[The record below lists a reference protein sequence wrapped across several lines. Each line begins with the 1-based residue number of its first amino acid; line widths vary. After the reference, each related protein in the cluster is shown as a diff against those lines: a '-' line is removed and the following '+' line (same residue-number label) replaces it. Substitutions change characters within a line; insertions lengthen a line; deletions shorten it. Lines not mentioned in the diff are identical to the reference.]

1 MLFQHHGGSFQVIM
15 KQSDINRKG
24 NIMADTDGL
33 KVAKDYHVDIP
44 FANQEGF
51 FVKGANSLD
60 WGMKKHLSNIFD
72 RKSGNT
78 VMFAFDHG
86 YFMGSTAGLERLDL
100 LLPKLAPYVDVF
112 MGTRGAIRACVPPEI
127 TKGIALRVTS
137 GSSMLNDDLS
147 HEVVAVDIE
156 DSIRMNADAMAV
168 QTFIGAD
175 GQLESIDNLSRVIN
189 AGMRY
194 SIPTLGVVA
203 VGKQMERTDRFF
215 KLATRIVAEMGVQL
229 VKTYNCENFEEIVA
243 ACPVPIVVAGG
254 KKLSEPDALNLAYT
268 VMSKGARGV
277 DMGRNI
283 FQSVHPIEMA
293 QAIGKVVHEGYTDK
307 EAYEFFLDT
316 VSDNQKK

>member
-1 MLFQHHGGSFQVIM
+1 
-15 KQSDINRKG
+15 
-24 NIMADTDGL
+24 MADKDGL
-33 KVAKDYHVDIP
+33 KIAKDYHVNEA
-44 FANQEGF
+44 FANQGGF
-51 FVKGANSLD
+51 YVKGANNLD

-72 RKSGNT
+72 PKSGNT

-100 LLPKLAPYVDVF
+100 VIPKLMPYVDCL
-112 MGTRGAIRACVPPEI
+112 MGTRGALRTCVPPENR
-127 TKGIALRVTS
+127 KAIALRVSS

-156 DSIRMNADAMAV
+156 DSIRMNADCMAV

-175 GQLESIDNLSRVIN
+175 GQLASIDNLSRVIN
-189 AGMRY
+189 AGFRY

-203 VGKQMERTDRFF
+203 VGKDMERTDRFF

-229 VKTYNCENFEEIVA
+229 VKTYNCDNFEEIVA

-254 KKLSEPDALNLAYT
+254 KKLPEKDALTLAYT
-268 VMSKGARGV
+268 VISKGARGV

-283 FQSVHPIEMA
+283 FQSEHPVEMA
-293 QAIGKVVHEGYTDK
+293 QAVAKIVHEGYTDTQ
-307 EAYEFFLDT
+307 AYEFYQDMIH
-316 VSDNQKK
+316 

>member
-1 MLFQHHGGSFQVIM
+1 
-15 KQSDINRKG
+15 
-24 NIMADTDGL
+24 MADTEGL
-33 KVAKDYHVDIP
+33 KVAKDYHVDTP

-51 FVKGANSLD
+51 YVKGANSLD

-72 RKSGNT
+72 PKSGNT

-127 TKGIALRVTS
+127 TKGIALRVSS

-156 DSIRMNADAMAV
+156 DAIRMNADCMAV

-175 GQLESIDNLSRVIN
+175 GQLSSIDNLSRTIN
-189 AGMRY
+189 AGFRY

-254 KKLSEPDALNLAYT
+254 KKLPEADALEMAYE
-268 VMSKGARGV
+268 VISKGARGV

-283 FQSVHPIEMA
+283 FQCPYPEAMA
-293 QAIGKVVHEGYTDK
+293 QAIRMIVHEGATDA
-307 EAYEFFLDT
+307 EAWEFFQDT
-316 VSDNQKK
+316 IH